1 MTIAW
6 FMALS
11 VIGGYLWLAPDPVSL
26 AASRAVS
33 GAVRSGWSQARAK
46 HEELRPVT
54 VHGGKTPASTGPARG
69 PRGRAG
75 GPRART
81 GRTGRPGAAGRTG
94 GPVRAKAAGTTGP
107 RPHVPVD
114 QPVTVVYGRAPV
126 WPVVRAGMG
135 GAVQGGREAVRTA
148 RRARREGTDH
158 TSRLRRA
165 LRAGW
170 ATAGVFTGGLQGA
183 EGGFWNRIRAGFAAV
198 AGARAQAKDDQE
210 AQEAEEARA
219 AKEKEEQEK
228 AQVKAAKAA
237 AKTPTPGGEQAGA
250 PVPAG
255 TTTQQEDVMTGMSGI
270 GGDLEN
276 VSDLRGE
283 TTRVQSV
290 LDDIADQVAEVSSW
304 AVNLGDRINEA
315 PFETA
320 ALITQAA
327 EIAEALAGLR
337 GLDDA
342 SDVLTGMDGALKEAE
357 ALGEHADEVAAGGNV
372 GAFRAS

>member
-1 MTIAW
+1 
-6 FMALS
+6 
-11 VIGGYLWLAPDPVSL
+11 
-26 AASRAVS
+26 
-33 GAVRSGWSQARAK
+33 
-46 HEELRPVT
+46 
-54 VHGGKTPASTGPARG
+54 
-69 PRGRAG
+69 
-75 GPRART
+75 
-81 GRTGRPGAAGRTG
+81 
-94 GPVRAKAAGTTGP
+94 
-107 RPHVPVD
+107 
-114 QPVTVVYGRAPV
+114 
-126 WPVVRAGMG
+126 
-135 GAVQGGREAVRTA
+135 
-148 RRARREGTDH
+148 
-158 TSRLRRA
+158 
-165 LRAGW
+165 
-170 ATAGVFTGGLQGA
+170 
-183 EGGFWNRIRAGFAAV
+183 
-198 AGARAQAKDDQE
+198 
-210 AQEAEEARA
+210 
-219 AKEKEEQEK
+219 
-228 AQVKAAKAA
+228 
-237 AKTPTPGGEQAGA
+237 
-250 PVPAG
+250 
-255 TTTQQEDVMTGMSGI
+255 MTGMSGI

>member
-1 MTIAW
+1 
-6 FMALS
+6 
-11 VIGGYLWLAPDPVSL
+11 
-26 AASRAVS
+26 
-33 GAVRSGWSQARAK
+33 
-46 HEELRPVT
+46 
-54 VHGGKTPASTGPARG
+54 
-69 PRGRAG
+69 
-75 GPRART
+75 
-81 GRTGRPGAAGRTG
+81 
-94 GPVRAKAAGTTGP
+94 
-107 RPHVPVD
+107 
-114 QPVTVVYGRAPV
+114 
-126 WPVVRAGMG
+126 
-135 GAVQGGREAVRTA
+135 
-148 RRARREGTDH
+148 
-158 TSRLRRA
+158 
-165 LRAGW
+165 
-170 ATAGVFTGGLQGA
+170 VFTGGLQGA

-198 AGARAQAKDDQE
+198 AGARAQAKADQE